1 MWVVFLAAFLAF
13 VVVGMIVVY
22 FGNKIFNSMNKDN
35 AKTKMELERIE
46 KKEE

>member
-22 FGNKIFNSMNKDN
+22 FGNKMFNSMNKDN
-35 AKTKMELERIE
+35 AKTEMELE
-46 KKEE
+46 KYKDKE

>member
-22 FGNKIFNSMNKDN
+22 FGNKMFNSMNKDN
-35 AKTKMELERIE
+35 AKAEMELE
-46 KKEE
+46 KYKDKE

>member
-35 AKTKMELERIE
+35 AKTEMELE
-46 KKEE
+46 KYKDKE